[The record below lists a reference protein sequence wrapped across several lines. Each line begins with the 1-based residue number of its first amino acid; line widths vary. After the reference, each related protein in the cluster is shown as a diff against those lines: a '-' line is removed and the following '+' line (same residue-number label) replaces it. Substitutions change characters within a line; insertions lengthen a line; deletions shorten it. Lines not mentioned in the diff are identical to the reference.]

1 MTRPKVVLA
10 FGATVPIKK
19 CVASNARICV
29 GTENELQGQKH
40 AKFTQGSLS
49 SFAESAGSFGSKHG
63 EGVSLAEF
71 CY

>member
-40 AKFTQGSLS
+40 ALS